1 MFLPVPGSQLLSLS
15 NVGIT
20 HESGRFLA
28 SGVLLRPGLPP
39 HWFQSCGPTCH
50 VLSALN
56 PASEADP
63 AASATDV
70 TAGVAGDGTGAELQ
84 QPTNEGSAEIT
95 TKEGNS
101 LAFTKHS
108 LWRELQVKLPLPS
121 GERTG

>member
-1 MFLPVPGSQLLSLS
+1 LMFLPVPGSQLPSSL
-15 NVGIT
+15 NLGISQ
-20 HESGRFLA
+20 ESGRFLA

-50 VLSALN
+50 VLSAIN

-108 LWRELQVKLPLPS
+108 LWREITGQTPPL
-121 GERTG
+121 